1 MPIHDVGY
9 RRWQGTQSG
18 FGTRWIAITNKGF
31 EIAFRSQWVR
41 RMMFLAWLP
50 AIYFGAAL
58 FFFERT
64 FENRE
69 IFNAVAELNQAAEMA
84 ERGVHA
90 AQGFDD
96 DDDEA
101 RPPGAP
107 ARPRIDLGPEGLD
120 TEQKRR
126 NATMRMLSRTPLLGG
141 LVALL
146 GGSGSEEVF
155 DAIVSQDDTKLRRVV
170 WSWFI
175 LKFITTP
182 QGFALLLL
190 IGWVAPPMIAKDLRT
205 KAFLLYFSRPLSKFS
220 YILGKLMVL
229 VVMCSMITT
238 LPALILYGCGI
249 ALSPNLTP
257 LYATWDLPLRI
268 IVVGLMHSIPASL
281 LALMLSAI
289 TTESRYAMFGWYATW
304 TLGFVTWRILS
315 LAYLSQNQDEGG
327 DVPFDPLAPLA
338 LEDGGG
344 WIYVSLYDSISLV
357 QSLGMG
363 VGDFN
368 LQAQLACVMLPLV
381 SLSCFAII
389 WRQLSRATLG

>member
-18 FGTRWIAITNKGF
+18 FGTRWVAITNKGF

-64 FENRE
+64 FENKQV
-69 IFNAVAELNQAAEMA
+69 FNAVAELNKAVEQAEI
-84 ERGVHA
+84 EGA
-90 AQGFDD
+90 AII
-96 DDDEA
+96 DEEA
-101 RPPGAP
+101 S
-107 ARPRIDLGPEGLD
+107 
-120 TEQKRR
+120 KRTR
-126 NATMRMLSRTPLLGG
+126 RDMTMRMLGRTPLVGG
-141 LVALL
+141 LLVLL
-146 GGSGSEEVF
+146 GTSGSEEVF
-155 DAIVSQDDTKLRRVV
+155 DALVSRDETRLRRVV

-229 VVMCSMITT
+229 VVMCSVITT
-238 LPALILYGCGI
+238 LPALILYACGI
-249 ALSPNLTP
+249 GLSPNLTP

-268 IVVGLMHSIPASL
+268 VAVGLLHSIPASL
-281 LALMLSAI
+281 LALMLSSI
-289 TTESRYAMFGWYATW
+289 TTESRYAMFGWYAVW

-315 LAYLSQNQDEGG
+315 TAFISQSQTSEED
-327 DVPFDPLAPLA
+327 FDPLAPLA

-344 WIYVSLYDSISLV
+344 WVYVSLYDSISLV
-357 QSLGMG
+357 QSLAIG
-363 VGDFN
+363 VAEFN
-368 LQAQLACVMLPLV
+368 PQIQLACLWLLLLCVG
-381 SLSCFAII
+381 CFAII

>member
-18 FGTRWIAITNKGF
+18 FGSRWIAITNKGF

-50 AIYFGAAL
+50 AVYFGAAL
-58 FFFERT
+58 FFFERS
-64 FENRE
+64 FENKQL
-69 IFNAVAELNQAAEMA
+69 FNAVAELNQAAEAA
-84 ERGVHA
+84 EKEVGEFVPTDRSRA
-90 AQGFDD
+90 LRQD
-96 DDDEA
+96 
-101 RPPGAP
+101 
-107 ARPRIDLGPEGLD
+107 
-120 TEQKRR
+120 
-126 NATMRMLSRTPLLGG
+126 ATMRTLSRTPLLGG

-146 GGSGSEEVF
+146 GGTGSREVF
-155 DAIVSQDDTKLRRVV
+155 DAITSQDEVRLRRVV

-190 IGWVAPPMIAKDLRT
+190 LGWVAPPMIAKDLRT

-229 VVMCSMITT
+229 VVLCSVITT

-249 ALSPNLTP
+249 SLSPNLTP

-268 IVVGLMHSIPASL
+268 FLVGMIHSIPASL
-281 LALMLSAI
+281 IALMLSSI
-289 TTESRYAMFGWYATW
+289 TTESRYAMFGWYAIW

-315 LAYLSQNQDEGG
+315 TAFLAQSQGPGRGRPQ
-327 DVPFDPLAPLA
+327 FDPLAPLS

-344 WIYVSLYDSISLV
+344 WVFVSLYDSISIA
-357 QSLGMG
+357 QSYVMG
-363 VGDFN
+363 VVEFDVHT
-368 LQAQLACVMLPLV
+368 QCACFLLLLI
-381 SLSCFAII
+381 SLCCFSII

>member
-18 FGTRWIAITNKGF
+18 FGSRWVAITNKGF

-50 AIYFGAAL
+50 AVYFGAAL
-58 FFFERT
+58 FFFERS
-64 FENRE
+64 FENRQL
-69 IFNAVAELNQAAEMA
+69 FNAVAELNQVAEAAEQEA
-84 ERGVHA
+84 GAIIPTERTRA
-90 AQGFDD
+90 ARQD
-96 DDDEA
+96 
-101 RPPGAP
+101 
-107 ARPRIDLGPEGLD
+107 
-120 TEQKRR
+120 
-126 NATMRMLSRTPLLGG
+126 ATMRTLSRTPLLGG
-141 LVALL
+141 LVAIL
-146 GGSGSEEVF
+146 GGTGSREVF
-155 DAIVSQDDTKLRRVV
+155 DAINSQDDVRIRRVV

-229 VVMCSMITT
+229 VVLCSVITT

-249 ALSPNLTP
+249 SLSPNLTP
-257 LYATWDLPLRI
+257 LYATWDIPLRI
-268 IVVGLMHSIPASL
+268 IVVGLIHSVPASL
-281 LALMLSAI
+281 LALMLSSI
-289 TTESRYAMFGWYATW
+289 TTESRYAMFGWYAIW
-304 TLGFVTWRILS
+304 TLGFITWRILS
-315 LAYLSQNQDEGG
+315 TAFLAEMQTPGRGG
-327 DVPFDPLAPLA
+327 RQQFDPLAPLA

-344 WIYVSLYDSISLV
+344 WVYVSLYDSISIA
-357 QSLGMG
+357 QSYVMG
-363 VGDFN
+363 VVDFDVHT
-368 LQAQLACVMLPLV
+368 QCACCLL
-381 SLSCFAII
+381 LLICLGCFSII

>member
-9 RRWQGTQSG
+9 RRWHGTQSG
-18 FGTRWIAITNKGF
+18 FGTRWVAITNKGF

-50 AIYFGAAL
+50 AVYFGAAL

-64 FENRE
+64 FENKQ
-69 IFNAVAELNQAAEMA
+69 IFNAVAELNQTAGQLESDAAPFIDE
-84 ERGVHA
+84 ERSERRRR
-90 AQGFDD
+90 
-96 DDDEA
+96 EA
-101 RPPGAP
+101 T
-107 ARPRIDLGPEGLD
+107 L
-120 TEQKRR
+120 
-126 NATMRMLSRTPLLGG
+126 RMLSRTPLLGG

-146 GGSGSEEVF
+146 GGSGSQEVF
-155 DAIVSQDDTKLRRVV
+155 EAIVSQDESRIRRVV

-229 VVMCSMITT
+229 VVICSVITT

-249 ALSPNLTP
+249 GLSPNFTP

-268 IVVGLMHSIPASL
+268 FVVGLIHSVPASL
-281 LALMLSAI
+281 LALMLSSI
-289 TTESRYAMFGWYATW
+289 TTESRYAMFGWYAVW

-315 LAYLSQNQDEGG
+315 VAYLSQTEGQG
-327 DVPFDPLAPLA
+327 RGRGPQFDPLAPLA

-344 WIYVSLYDSISLV
+344 WVFVSLYDTISIV
-357 QSLGMG
+357 QSLVMG

-368 LQAQLACVMLPLV
+368 LQTQLACLLLAFM
-381 SLSCFAII
+381 SLGCFAII

>member
-9 RRWQGTQSG
+9 RRWQGVQSS
-18 FGTRWIAITNKGF
+18 FWTRWVAITNKGF

-50 AIYFGAAL
+50 AVYFGAAL

-64 FENRE
+64 FENKQL
-69 IFNAVAELNQAAEMA
+69 FNAVAELNQTAEQLEAEAAPLINT
-84 ERGVHA
+84 ERS
-90 AQGFDD
+90 
-96 DDDEA
+96 
-101 RPPGAP
+101 
-107 ARPRIDLGPEGLD
+107 
-120 TEQKRR
+120 EQRR
-126 NATMRMLSRTPLLGG
+126 REETMRLLSRTPLLGG

-146 GGSGSEEVF
+146 GSSGSQEVF
-155 DAIVSQDDTKLRRVV
+155 EAIVSQDESRIRRVI

-220 YILGKLMVL
+220 YIFGKLMIL
-229 VVMCSMITT
+229 VVLCSVITT

-249 ALSPNLTP
+249 GLSPNLTP
-257 LYATWDLPLRI
+257 LYATWDVPIRI
-268 IVVGLMHSIPASL
+268 LFVGLIHSVPASL
-281 LALMLSAI
+281 LALMLSSI
-289 TTESRYAMFGWYATW
+289 TTESRYAMFGWYAIW

-315 LAYLSQNQDEGG
+315 IAYLSQVEGSG
-327 DVPFDPLAPLA
+327 RGRGPQFDPLAPLA

-344 WIYVSLYDSISLV
+344 WVFVSLYDTISIV
-357 QSLGMG
+357 QSLVMG
-363 VGDFN
+363 VGDFH
-368 LQAQLACVMLPLV
+368 LQTQLACLLLAMM
-381 SLSCFAII
+381 SLGCFAII

>member
-9 RRWQGTQSG
+9 RRWQGTQTG
-18 FGTRWIAITNKGF
+18 FGTRWVAITNKGF

-64 FENRE
+64 FENKQL
-69 IFNAVAELNQAAEMA
+69 FNAVAELNQTIEEAEQS
-84 ERGVHA
+84 
-90 AQGFDD
+90 AQSAQRTSEDS
-96 DDDEA
+96 EA
-101 RPPGAP
+101 RPQGAP
-107 ARPRIDLGPEGLD
+107 SRRWVELGPERRRREATLGL
-120 TEQKRR
+120 
-126 NATMRMLSRTPLLGG
+126 LSRTPMLGG

-155 DAIVSQDDTKLRRVV
+155 DAIVSQDESRIRRVV

-229 VVMCSMITT
+229 VVLCSVITT
-238 LPALILYGCGI
+238 LPALILYTCGI
-249 ALSPNLTP
+249 GLSPNLTP
-257 LYATWDLPLRI
+257 LYATWDLPIRI
-268 IVVGLMHSIPASL
+268 VLVGLMHSIPASL
-281 LALMLSAI
+281 LALMLSSI
-289 TTESRYAMFGWYATW
+289 TTESRYAMFGWYAVW

-315 LAYLSQNQDEGG
+315 TAYLSQSQVRGAE
-327 DVPFDPLAPLA
+327 FDPLAPLA

-344 WIYVSLYDSISLV
+344 WVYVSLYDSISLV
-357 QSLGMG
+357 QSLVMG
-363 VGDFN
+363 VVDFN
-368 LQAQLACVMLPLV
+368 LQTQLACLLLIVV
-381 SLSCFAII
+381 SIGCFAII